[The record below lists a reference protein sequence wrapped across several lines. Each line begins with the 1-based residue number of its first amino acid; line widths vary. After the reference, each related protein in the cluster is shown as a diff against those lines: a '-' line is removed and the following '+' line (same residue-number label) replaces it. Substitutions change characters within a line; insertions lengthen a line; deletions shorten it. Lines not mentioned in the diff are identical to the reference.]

1 MTNDYELCD
10 YEHIDITHF
19 YANKKK
25 YIQQYWGYQQIHHW
39 REPCVL
45 VTGGYGDEFMLRSP
59 SHMMLFLMHWTLTP
73 ADILTPTDHHYKY
86 LNKYQDMYEDQSKN
100 EDWIEISKDYD
111 KICDKVIN
119 MNLNDNQH
127 WHLGNTLTFTPLKDI
142 EITKILMGLP
152 KDDLLGQIKRIPIY
166 KKI

>member
-1 MTNDYELCD
+1 
-10 YEHIDITHF
+10 
-19 YANKKK
+19 
-25 YIQQYWGYQQIHHW
+25 
-39 REPCVL
+39 
-45 VTGGYGDEFMLRSP
+45 MLRSP

-152 KDDLLGQIKRIPIY
+152 KEDLLGQIKNGDITRELIANNDQSLLQYLSDQKNTDLQKNLIQLY
-166 KKI
+166 DAMRSSKI